1 MTILWS
7 NNASTTVS
15 GSITAASTT
24 VALSAGT
31 GVMFPNPTGGDY
43 YVATFYDQAT
53 KTQNEIVHVTAMAGD
68 VATIVRAQEGTTAVA
83 WNAGDIFAN
92 LITAGT
98 LRAFVQGGA
107 AGPAITTDL
116 YVGVD
121 TGTPDHIV
129 ATTNPVPQNVVVG
142 MQFNILVKNANDGIT
157 DIQLNGNPAILVKRT
172 DGSDVIGGNFI
183 ANQEYIFIYNGT
195 FFNTTIMHVPQTPPQ
210 TTFYV
215 RPDSTSV
222 VDSNGLESN
231 SGFAN
236 IPAQAFLT
244 LQGAVNTLK
253 SRYISQN
260 VITVRVA
267 DGIYNSGVYDN
278 EQYIASWNFIGNPS
292 SPGNVKIV
300 ATSTNI
306 ATYVPG
312 AQGGICC
319 FVGKMSN
326 FSMNGFSFQSYD
338 RNVASAGNCTL
349 NNCYFTA
356 PQNGLWAMD
365 ATGLI
370 QLFGACSFS
379 GANACASI
387 FIARAGGAM
396 SVGFYSAYFGSTA
409 FSMAIQGTPVI
420 TGGCASASGGTF
432 ICYDNVMSFSGK
444 CSGSS
449 FQCNNAGGFIFNSGN
464 TGIFPGST
472 PGVVSVGQPGSTLG
486 GWLTAL

>member
-15 GSITAASTT
+15 GSITTASTS
-24 VALSAGT
+24 VMLAAGT
-31 GVMFPNPTGGDY
+31 GVLFPNPTGGDF

-53 KTQNEIVHVTAMAGD
+53 KTQNEIVHVTAMVGD
-68 VATIVRAQEGTTAVA
+68 VATIVRAQEGTVAIA

-92 LITAGT
+92 LVTAGT
-98 LRAFVQGGA
+98 LRAFVQGGV
-107 AGPAITTDL
+107 AGPAITTDV
-116 YVGVD
+116 YVGTD
-121 TGTPDHIV
+121 TGTVDHIV
-129 ATTNPVPQNVVVG
+129 AVTNPVPQNVIVG
-142 MQFNILVKNANDGIT
+142 MQFNILVKNANDGPT
-157 DIQLNGNPAILVKRT
+157 TLQLNGGTAILVKRT

-183 ANQEYIFIYNGT
+183 ANQEYIFVYNGQ

-222 VDSNGLESN
+222 VDSNGMESN

-253 SRYISQN
+253 SRYISQSGLT
-260 VITVRVA
+260 IRVA
-267 DGIYNSGVYDN
+267 DGTYNSGVYDN
-278 EQYIASWNFIGNPS
+278 EQYISSWNFIGNTA
-292 SPGNVKIV
+292 SPGNVRIV
-300 ATSTNI
+300 ATSTSQ

-312 AQGGICC
+312 AVGGICV
-319 FVGKMSN
+319 FVGQ
-326 FSMNGFSFQSYD
+326 FATISMNGFTFQSYD
-338 RNVASAGNCTL
+338 RNVASGGSCNLTNC
-349 NNCYFTA
+349 NFTA

-370 QLFGACSFS
+370 QIQGACTFS

-387 FIARAGGAM
+387 FCARGGVM
-396 SVGFYSAYFGSTA
+396 SVGFYSAYFGSSG
-409 FSMAIQGTPVI
+409 FSMAIQGTPVV
-420 TGGCASASGGTF
+420 TQGCASSTSSGTF
-432 ICYDNVMSFSGK
+432 ICYDNVMSFSGQ
-444 CSGSS
+444 CSGAD
-449 FQCNNAGGFIFNSGN
+449 FVCNNAGGFIFNSGN

-472 PGVVSVGQPGSTLG
+472 AGVVAIGSPGASLG
-486 GWLTAL
+486 GWVTAL